1 MRIPE
6 KRIIELKKL
15 IQKEKM
21 ITVDRISKLFDISP
35 ITVRRDLE
43 RLHNEGFLNKVHGGA
58 VYRDM
63 LEPEPVFNEQVR
75 LHRDEKVRIA
85 KEAAK
90 RINDGDAIIIE
101 SGSTCLGLI
110 KYLVDKKNLKVTTA
124 GIPVSIELWK
134 LSSIK
139 KDIEVSV
146 CGGVIR
152 TGSSIYVG
160 PHAVSYFEKINVD
173 KAFISA
179 VAVSMDKGIS
189 TATQFDAELI
199 KAMTRSAR
207 EIILLCDSSKFG
219 NYSYINIMP
228 ISKLDEIIT
237 DKNIDSKIVKEI
249 NKLGV
254 KITLV

>member
-6 KRIIELKKL
+6 KRIIELKKF

-21 ITVDRISKLFDISP
+21 VTVDKISKLFDISP

-43 RLHNEGFLNKVHGGA
+43 RLHSEGFLNKVHGGA
-58 VYRDM
+58 VYRDI
-63 LEPEPVFNEQVR
+63 LESEPVFNEQVK
-75 LHRDEKVRIA
+75 LYKDEKARIA

-90 RINDGDAIIIE
+90 RINDGDSIIIE
-101 SGSTCLGLI
+101 SGSTCLGLV
-110 KYLVDKKNLKVTTA
+110 KHLVNKKNLKISTA

-134 LSSIK
+134 LSNIK

-152 TGSSIYVG
+152 TGSSVYVG
-160 PHAVSYFEKINVD
+160 PHAVSYFEKINVGR
-173 KAFISA
+173 AFISA

-199 KAMTRSAR
+199 KAMTRSAK

-228 ISKLDEIIT
+228 IGKLDEIVT
-237 DKNIDSKIVKEI
+237 DKNIDSKFVKEI